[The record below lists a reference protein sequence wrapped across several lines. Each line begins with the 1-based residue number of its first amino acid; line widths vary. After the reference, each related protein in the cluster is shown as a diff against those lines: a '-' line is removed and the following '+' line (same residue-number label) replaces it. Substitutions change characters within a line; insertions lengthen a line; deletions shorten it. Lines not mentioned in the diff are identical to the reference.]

1 MKLLLSLILFTFLS
15 KSLAQEKALI
25 GKWKTVEVS
34 DSEGNFRVT
43 RTDSVIFPEAWKNR
57 TKVALQDNRARIR
70 TQYSK
75 NIFIFTPE
83 NGFYLY
89 RSENPRT
96 KIFEGTFKTQNG
108 NEIQFDVKNMANIE
122 VHPTATYYFKDGELY
137 LSMYTQNNNP
147 VNYVLVRVEN

>member
-1 MKLLLSLILFTFLS
+1 MRLLLTLILFTFFS
-15 KSLAQEKALI
+15 KTIGQEKTLF

-43 RTDSVIFPEAWKNR
+43 RNDSIILPEAWKNR

-70 TQYSK
+70 MDYSK
-75 NIFIFTPE
+75 NIFIFTAE

-89 RSENPRT
+89 RSENPRS
-96 KIFEGTFKTQNG
+96 KIFEGTFKTQNE
-108 NEIQFDVKNMANIE
+108 NEILFDVKNMANIE
-122 VHPTATYYFKDGELY
+122 VHPTASYYFKDGELY